1 MKTLIILFAY
11 LAGLTS
17 LLPSL
22 AVAAITAAVAWVGVR
37 FVVQIIQILL
47 S

>member
-1 MKTLIILFAY
+1 MKTLIILSAY
-11 LAGLTS
+11 LAGLLS

-22 AVAAITAAVAWVGVR
+22 AVAAVTAAVAWVGAR
-37 FVVQIIQILL
+37 FVIQVIQILL